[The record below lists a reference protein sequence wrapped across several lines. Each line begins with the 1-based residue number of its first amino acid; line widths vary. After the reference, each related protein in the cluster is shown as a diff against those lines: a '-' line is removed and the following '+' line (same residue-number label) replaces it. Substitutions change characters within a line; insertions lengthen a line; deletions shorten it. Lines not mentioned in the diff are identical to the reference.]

1 MFQDID
7 GNKNL
12 MAIFIVGIYNSLAL
26 ALGYDLQH
34 LNQGKALHV
43 SRHSGMKRFTI

>member
-26 ALGYDLQH
+26 ALGYDLQEPRESTVCITVT
-34 LNQGKALHV
+34 QG
-43 SRHSGMKRFTI
+43 